1 MDSSNYDQLCV
12 TSYFTECMDL
22 ISSEIV
28 PGSSIEIFKLPLNAS
43 PTTVNSPDGS
53 IYNTPFLEYAL
64 YPEVGDV
71 LDFSRS
77 YVFVD
82 FNTSFGLC
90 VAHNTYSDTYMLVG
104 PPYSNSIGSRVQ
116 IGMGGTNAYDDQ
128 YNFLHSTLQGA
139 AVNASEAEHS
149 PEFSTIDGFLN
160 RKISPMKVIRIKKTS
175 GIDNTTAEKSFV
187 EYTYTINY
195 NFSIDLNRLSILT
208 SNFHF
213 TTIFDG
219 NLTLKYWFDKMLS
232 NWHYMVMPSINSLQ
246 IGIDSKQRGVLCT
259 QGANGILS
267 VNPIRWGRRPTPTM
281 MKASAYY
288 VDFGDYTEWIPI
300 AAPINFELNGATSY
314 TVEIAEGEGG
324 QHLINQITSK
334 NGVERENKFK
344 FGFISIPICFTF
356 SKPSNVTHVF
366 QMNTSAIYQ
375 YTMRLKPEALERL
388 HQMFSSTGMIMRPT
402 QQFISAP
409 FVDSTI
415 GPTTTQ
421 TQPVQMSVKIDANNI
436 THIIISNTI
445 NDGLGNACLMNFF
458 RTNYQLFC
466 NGHPVN
472 QIMYNKVDGR
482 AIKDYTNAIYD
493 TDHEEINNDY
503 LYSLQ
508 FPSPP
513 NCEDGKAPTSTTY
526 FYDITTNKGEIKND
540 FLLMKT
546 CNWFSTHQTYFKQPN
561 KFFDVFS
568 TSAPSSFMT
577 GICIAPVTT
586 SQLQIVLRAN
596 YQESL
601 NYMNKTS
608 RYAPTKMFKIE
619 DGNTII
625 TVASGEA
632 LTLPSYLDRQCMTWA
647 TVLSDCVFSQI
658 YDPNTRRAISL
669 SILPTY
675 PFTDGQTP

>member
-12 TSYFTECMDL
+12 TSYFTECMDI
-22 ISSEIV
+22 ISSEII

-53 IYNTPFLEYAL
+53 VYNTPFLEYAL

-77 YVFVD
+77 YIFLD
-82 FNTSFGLC
+82 FDNSFGIC
-90 VAHNTYSDTYMLVG
+90 VAHNTYSDTYILVG
-104 PPYSNSIGSRVQ
+104 PPYSCSTGSRVQ

-139 AVNASEAEHS
+139 SVNASEAEHS

-160 RKISPMKVIRIKKTS
+160 KKISPMKIVRIKKTT
-175 GIDNTTAEKSFV
+175 GIDYSSLEKSFV
-187 EYTYTINY
+187 EYKYTINY

-219 NLTLKYWFDKMLS
+219 NLTLKYWFDRMLT
-232 NWHYMVMPSINSLQ
+232 NWHYMVMPSINSIQNIASGGSEGL
-246 IGIDSKQRGVLCT
+246 ICT

-267 VNPIRWGRRPTPTM
+267 VNPIRWTRTPTVDVFPGGT
-281 MKASAYY
+281 KHA

-300 AAPINFELNGATSY
+300 AAPIELRLDSGTSF
-314 TVEIAEGEGG
+314 TVYVGEGG
-324 QHLINQITSK
+324 SNINNAVTSTALK
-334 NGVERENKFK
+334 NEKPFK
-344 FGFISIPICFTF
+344 NGFISIPICFTF
-356 SKPSNVTHVF
+356 SKPNNVTHVF
-366 QMNTSAIYQ
+366 KMNTSAIYQ

-388 HQMFSSTGMIMRPT
+388 HQMFSSTGMILRPT

-445 NDGLGNACLMNFF
+445 NEGLGNACLMNFF
-458 RTNYQLFC
+458 RTNYQLLC

-508 FPSPP
+508 FPSAP
-513 NCEDGKAPTSTTY
+513 NCSNGNAPTSTTY
-526 FYDITTNKGEIKND
+526 FYDLTDGTSEVETD
-540 FLLMKT
+540 FALMKT
-546 CNWFSTHQTYFKQPN
+546 CNWLSTHQTYFKQPN

-577 GICIAPVTT
+577 GICIAPATT

-601 NYMNKTS
+601 NYMNNPS
-608 RYAPTKMFKIE
+608 RYAPTKMYDDVTK
-619 DGNTII
+619 TV
-625 TVASGEA
+625 TVASEYA

-647 TVLSDCVFSQI
+647 TVLADCVFSQI
-658 YDPNTRRAISL
+658 YDPNNRRAISV
-669 SILPTY
+669 SISPTY
-675 PFTDGQTP
+675 PFVDGQTP

>member
-12 TSYFTECMDL
+12 TSYFTECMDI
-22 ISSEIV
+22 ISSEII

-77 YVFVD
+77 YIYVD
-82 FNTSFGLC
+82 FDDSFGIC
-90 VAHNTYSDTYMLVG
+90 VAHNTYSDTYMMIG
-104 PPYSNSIGSRVQ
+104 PPYSGSIGSRVQ

-160 RKISPMKVIRIKKTS
+160 RKISPMKIIRIKKTT
-175 GIDNTTAEKSFV
+175 GIDYSAADKAFV

-219 NLTLKYWFDKMLS
+219 NLTLKYWFDKMLT
-232 NWHYMVMPSINSLQ
+232 NWHYMVLPSINSLQ
-246 IGIDSKQRGVLCT
+246 NGIDSKQRGTLCV

-267 VNPIRWGRRPTPTM
+267 VNPIRWGRKPTPATM
-281 MKASAYY
+281 SGVYY

-300 AAPINFELNGATSY
+300 AAPLSFELNGATSY
-314 TVEIAEGEGG
+314 TVEIADPDGSDLVAKLKNDG
-324 QHLINQITSK
+324 SK
-334 NGVERENKFK
+334 GYNKFK
-344 FGFISIPICFTF
+344 HGFISIPICFTF

-366 QMNTSAIYQ
+366 KMNTSAIYQ

-421 TQPVQMSVKIDANNI
+421 TQPVQMSVKINANNI

-458 RTNYQLFC
+458 RTNYQLLC

-513 NCEDGKAPTSTTY
+513 NCDNGKAPTSTTY
-526 FYDITTNKGEIKND
+526 FYDITTGDTDIQDD
-540 FLLMKT
+540 FMLMKT
-546 CNWFSTHQTYFKQPN
+546 CNWLSTHQTYFKQPN

-586 SQLQIVLRAN
+586 SQLQIVLIAN

-608 RYAPTKMFKIE
+608 RYAPTKMMGTE
-619 DGNTII
+619 DGKPVV
-625 TVASGEA
+625 TVASDEA
-632 LTLPSYLDRQCMTWA
+632 LTLPSYLDRQCVTWA

-658 YDPNTRRAISL
+658 YDPNTRRAISV

-675 PFTDGQTP
+675 PFADGQTS

>member
-1 MDSSNYDQLCV
+1 MESSNYDQVCV
-12 TSYFTECMDL
+12 TSYFTECMDI
-22 ISSEIV
+22 ISSEII

-53 IYNTPFLEYAL
+53 VYNTPFLEYAL

-77 YVFVD
+77 YIYVD
-82 FNTSFGLC
+82 FDNSFGVC
-90 VAHNTYSDTYMLVG
+90 VAHNTYADTYVMVG
-104 PPYSNSIGSRVQ
+104 PPYSGSIGSRVQ
-116 IGMGGTNAYDDQ
+116 IGMGGTNAYDDN

-160 RKISPMKVIRIKKTS
+160 RKISPMKIIRIPKTT
-175 GIDNTTAEKSFV
+175 GIDYSTVDKTFV

-213 TTIFDG
+213 TTVFDG
-219 NLTLKYWFDKMLS
+219 NLTLKYWFDQMLS
-232 NWHYMVMPSINSLQ
+232 NWHYMVMPSLNSLQ
-246 IGIDSKQRGVLCT
+246 SDVTNSVNGKICT

-267 VNPIRWGRRPTPTM
+267 VNPIRWGRKPTSEAISGT
-281 MKASAYY
+281 KHA

-300 AAPINFELNGATSY
+300 AAPIELSISADGKKYSTYIGENGSKLIYA
-314 TVEIAEGEGG
+314 VEAGET
-324 QHLINQITSK
+324 QQDK
-334 NGVERENKFK
+334 DFK
-344 FGFISIPICFTF
+344 FGFVSIPICFTF

-366 QMNTSAIYQ
+366 KMNTSAIYQ
-375 YTMRLKPEALERL
+375 YTMRLKPEAMERL
-388 HQMFSSTGMIMRPT
+388 HQMFSSTGMIIRPT
-402 QQFISAP
+402 QQFVSAP

-445 NDGLGNACLMNFF
+445 NSGLGNGCLMNFF

-508 FPSPP
+508 FPLTP
-513 NCEDGKAPTSTTY
+513 NCSDSRAQKSTTY
-526 FYDITTNKGEIKND
+526 FYDITTAVEDVEND
-540 FLLMKT
+540 FMLMKT
-546 CNWFSTHQTYFKQPN
+546 CNWLSSHQTYYKQPN

-568 TSAPSSFMT
+568 TAAPSSFMT

-586 SQLQIVLRAN
+586 GQLQIVLRAN

-608 RYAPTKMFKIE
+608 RYAPTKMLSA
-619 DGNTII
+619 DGTSV
-625 TVASGEA
+625 TVASDEA

-647 TVLSDCVFSQI
+647 TVLSDCVFSQT

-669 SILPTY
+669 AILPTY
-675 PFTDGQTP
+675 PFADGQPV